1 MNMTRS
7 LVPALCLSASLLAL
21 PAGAEPAS
29 DNPPAATVQPPS
41 PPPSPAGGEGA
52 GGSAA
57 SPAAAPLEREGSE
70 RIPPPVSPEASP
82 EASPAVSPV
91 AGGLTVVPALPGSDE
106 EMLLEGL
113 TRSFMLMDTLEGELR
128 IQVGAPVAAVRQG
141 EVITVAFK
149 DLRVIDDEA
158 DGIAFGDLIYRFTPD
173 GAGAYTYVIQMADA
187 WSLLEAGQPV
197 ARVLVG
203 QQACKGRMGRQ
214 LLSEVECSLG
224 GITVLGLG
232 GEPLPQGV
240 GFSINHAR
248 LGVTQQRV
256 PQGDVLRGDFQ
267 VAVDGALLVGDDGTR
282 VELGTLA
289 MHSSIDGTPFA
300 AWERFFAR
308 LEGLKGKAIESLSD
322 EEVVAL
328 SLEALPLL
336 SGAIMKSEMH
346 IGGLKVAEAG
356 KPLLHLD
363 QARVLSAYDASRH
376 LTDIRYGIA
385 VEGLSLGL
393 AEVPVELQPMA
404 AAVDLTLSG
413 LPLKGLFDGLVAL
426 APLQGEDDPRL
437 GQLFMEQ
444 LANKP
449 PVLVINAVRVGGG
462 GFDLRMNGNLETR
475 FATLGE
481 LSMAMAAEADPAQ
494 YLAGRLHASIK
505 GMDYLSA
512 LARQHAGDDP
522 DVGNILL
529 AASVI
534 KGFGKP
540 AGEDTFVYDIHFDP
554 NGNLMINETNF
565 GQLLAALAADSLD
578 KGADKG
584 QATSS
589 DTRDSDFMGDCM
601 GFVGNEGM
609 CQCLQTQVP
618 HLLTFKDYVQMV
630 MNPDQFPF
638 DSLAVQTTPEQ
649 RHFIAEQVMRAR
661 DACR

>member
-1 MNMTRS
+1 MNLTRS

-57 SPAAAPLEREGSE
+57 SPAAAPLEREGSD
-70 RIPPPVSPEASP
+70 RIPPAVSP
-82 EASPAVSPV
+82 EASPAVSPGV
-91 AGGLTVVPALPGSDE
+91 GGFTVVPAPPGSDE

-141 EVITVAFK
+141 EVITVMFK

-158 DGIAFGDLIYRFTPD
+158 DGLALGDLSYRFTPD
-173 GAGAYTYVIQMADA
+173 GAGAYTYDIQLADA

-224 GITVLGLG
+224 GITVQGLG

-248 LGVTQQRV
+248 LGLTQQRV

-282 VELGTLA
+282 VELGSLA
-289 MHSSIDGTPFA
+289 MHSMIDGTPFA

-356 KPLLHLD
+356 KPLLNLD
-363 QARVLSAYDASRH
+363 QATVLSAYDASRN
-376 LTDIRYGIA
+376 LTDIHYGIA

-413 LPLKGLFDGLVAL
+413 LPLKGFFNGLVAL

-462 GFDLRMNGNLETR
+462 RFDLRMNGNLETR
-475 FATLGE
+475 FATLAE

-494 YLAGRLHASIK
+494 YLAGSLHASIK

-512 LARQHAGDDP
+512 LARRHAGDDP

-529 AASVI
+529 AASVV

-554 NGNLMINETNF
+554 DGNLMINGTNL
-565 GQLLAALAADSLD
+565 GQLLAALAADSPD
-578 KGADKG
+578 KEADKG
-584 QATSS
+584 QETSS
-589 DTRDSDFMGDCM
+589 DTRDRDFMGDCM
-601 GFVGNEGM
+601 GFVGNEAI

-630 MNPDQFPF
+630 MNPDRFPF

-649 RHFIAEQVMRAR
+649 RQFITEQVLRAR
-661 DACR
+661 DACNK